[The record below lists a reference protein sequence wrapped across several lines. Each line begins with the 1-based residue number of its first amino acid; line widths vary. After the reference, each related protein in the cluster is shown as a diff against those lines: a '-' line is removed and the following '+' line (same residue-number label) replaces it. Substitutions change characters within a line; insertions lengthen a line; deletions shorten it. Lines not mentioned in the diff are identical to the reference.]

1 MTTRVFL
8 AALFA
13 MSLLWVIKPT
23 PKAKAEK
30 TESYAMPKPL
40 DSSVHK
46 AFDSVKIVK
55 AKSEGLKTEIKDK
68 VEELKYQQTELIEVQ
83 RQLDSIQHRFVQR

>member
-8 AALFA
+8 AALLATFIFW
-13 MSLLWVIKPT
+13 LRPT
-23 PKAKAEK
+23 PKAQAEK
-30 TESYAMPKPL
+30 TEGHEMPKPL

-55 AKSEGLKTEIKDK
+55 AKSEVLKSEIKDK
-68 VEELKYQQTELIEVQ
+68 VDELQDQQRELVEVQ
-83 RQLDSIQHRFVQR
+83 RQLDSLEQRFAQR